1 MTNAMVTP
9 THVYEQTKV
18 RPPVNIIMNR
28 IYKIIIRFLVDD

>member
-1 MTNAMVTP
+1 MTNAMVTD

-28 IYKIIIRFLVDD
+28 IYKIIIRFWVDD